1 MGLKRFLNEILR
13 RGSESA
19 VGEGWWRERRGR
31 WGGEGGGGWRAGG
44 GRTGWRGTH
53 FWQRL
58 TRGLSILGRVG
69 GAVSPQGVVVL
80 ADIEAA
86 SVELVHS
93 SVVAIKAGSRTGEQE
108 DIKGI

>member
-1 MGLKRFLNEILR
+1 MPTM
-13 RGSESA
+13 
-19 VGEGWWRERRGR
+19 
-31 WGGEGGGGWRAGG
+31 GGWVQVALMALMMVDSVKP
-44 GRTGWRGTH
+44 

-86 SVELVHS
+86 SMELVHS
-93 SVVAIKAGSRTGEQE
+93 SVVAIKAGSMTDEQE